1 MFDSFHV
8 VAQAR
13 ALANAFPERAK
24 GIAANPREDLA
35 VELFGRVTD
44 AENFSAVL
52 ATLNADAQLSAGR
65 RLGWLNIL
73 NPHQIDRCGGRGL
86 FNFIVCFR

>member
-1 MFDSFHV
+1 MSIHV
-8 VAQAR
+8 FVAQAR
-13 ALANAFPERAK
+13 ILANAFPERAK
-24 GIAANPREDLA
+24 GIAGNPREDLA

-52 ATLNADAQLSAGR
+52 GTLGAGAQLSAGR

-73 NPHQIDRCGGRGL
+73 NPHQIDR
-86 FNFIVCFR
+86 